1 MSIFQRRTTLRKTSI
16 SINGIRNSF
25 SNFNKGIMGAKSQ
38 ADDIVRITRERNIFK
53 RRLISKDNEF
63 FRKRQENAKRRER
76 EDEIEAQDVSGVT
89 KRQGNLFQRSTKGFL
104 GRILDFL
111 GILLIGWAVTN
122 LPKIISAIQG
132 LIKRIQKVV
141 SIFTG
146 FFDIMKNFFIG
157 VKEGLD
163 NILGVFKK
171 FNFKRNRNEVEEGFL
186 QAGNSVSK
194 LNKDFITTVNEIA
207 KDPDLQGLDE
217 LADEIETGGSD
228 TPEIEQVKP
237 IETETETEK
246 KETTKIE
253 GRAEGGPFDSRQPI
267 LVGEEGPEIVQF
279 DQSGEVIDNE
289 NTMDILSGLNMMP
302 DDELMDKSSPN
313 ESRSGK
319 FPILSFDT
327 PEDRTSI
334 PDMES
339 NIDGVN
345 RRNTF
350 VNAVTIQR
358 PDLSQGRKKLKT
370 QVIIVDK
377 KSMNMQQP
385 QISNTK
391 PNDVIVRKGQSALSS
406 LLALQSVGHPRH
418 ARAAQP

>member
-76 EDEIEAQDVSGVT
+76 EDEIEAQDVRGVT

-186 QAGNSVSK
+186 QAGNSISK

-207 KDPDLQGLDE
+207 KNPDLQGLDE

-391 PNDVIVRKGQSALSS
+391 PNDIVVRKGQSTLSS
-406 LLALQSVGHPRH
+406 LLALQSVG
-418 ARAAQP
+418 ALKYT

>member
-76 EDEIEAQDVSGVT
+76 EDEIEAQDVRGVT

-146 FFDIMKNFFIG
+146 FFNIMKNFFIG

-186 QAGNSVSK
+186 QAGNSISK

-345 RRNTF
+345 KRNTF

-377 KSMNMQQP
+377 KSTNMQQP

-391 PNDVIVRKGQSALSS
+391 PNDIVVRKGQSTLSS
-406 LLALQSVGHPRH
+406 LLALQSVG
-418 ARAAQP
+418 ALKYT

>member
-76 EDEIEAQDVSGVT
+76 EDEIEAQDVRGVT

-146 FFDIMKNFFIG
+146 FFNIMKNFFIG

-186 QAGNSVSK
+186 QAGNSISK

-327 PEDRTSI
+327 PEDRTNI

-345 RRNTF
+345 KRNTF

-377 KSMNMQQP
+377 KSTNMQQP

-391 PNDVIVRKGQSALSS
+391 PNDIVVRKGQSTLSS
-406 LLALQSVGHPRH
+406 LLALQSVG
-418 ARAAQP
+418 ALKYT

>member
-76 EDEIEAQDVSGVT
+76 EDEIEAQDVRGVT

-146 FFDIMKNFFIG
+146 FFNIMKNFFIG

-186 QAGNSVSK
+186 QAGNSISK

-237 IETETETEK
+237 IETETETER

-327 PEDRTSI
+327 PEDRTNI

-345 RRNTF
+345 KRNTF

-377 KSMNMQQP
+377 KSTNMQQP

-391 PNDVIVRKGQSALSS
+391 PNDIVVRKGQSTLSS
-406 LLALQSVGHPRH
+406 LLALQSVG
-418 ARAAQP
+418 ALKYT

>member
-76 EDEIEAQDVSGVT
+76 EDEIEAQDVRGVT

-146 FFDIMKNFFIG
+146 FFNIMKNFFIG

-186 QAGNSVSK
+186 QAGNSISK

-253 GRAEGGPFDSRQPI
+253 GRAEGGPFKNNQPI

-327 PEDRTSI
+327 PEDRTNI

-345 RRNTF
+345 KRNTF

-377 KSMNMQQP
+377 KSTNMQQP

-391 PNDVIVRKGQSALSS
+391 PNDIVVRKGQSTLSS
-406 LLALQSVGHPRH
+406 LLALQSVG
-418 ARAAQP
+418 ALKYT

>member
-406 LLALQSVGHPRH
+406 LLALQSVG
-418 ARAAQP
+418 ALKYT

>member
-76 EDEIEAQDVSGVT
+76 EDEIEAQDVRGVT

-186 QAGNSVSK
+186 QAGNSISK

-217 LADEIETGGSD
+217 IADEIETGGSD

-358 PDLSQGRKKLKT
+358 PDLSQGRKKPKT

-377 KSMNMQQP
+377 KSTNMQQP

-406 LLALQSVGHPRH
+406 LLALQSVG
-418 ARAAQP
+418 ALKYT

>member
-76 EDEIEAQDVSGVT
+76 EDEIEAQDVRGVT

-146 FFDIMKNFFIG
+146 FFNIMKNFFIG

-186 QAGNSVSK
+186 QAGNSISK

-253 GRAEGGPFDSRQPI
+253 GRAEGGPFKNNQPI

-345 RRNTF
+345 KRNTF

-377 KSMNMQQP
+377 KSTNMQQP

-391 PNDVIVRKGQSALSS
+391 PNDIVVRKGQSTLSS
-406 LLALQSVGHPRH
+406 LLALQSVG
-418 ARAAQP
+418 ALKYT

>member
-76 EDEIEAQDVSGVT
+76 EDEIEAQDVRGVT

-122 LPKIISAIQG
+122 LPKIILAIQG

-146 FFDIMKNFFIG
+146 FFNIMKNFFIG

-186 QAGNSVSK
+186 QAGNSISK

-327 PEDRTSI
+327 SEDRTSI

-345 RRNTF
+345 KRNTF

-377 KSMNMQQP
+377 KSTNMQQP

-391 PNDVIVRKGQSALSS
+391 PNDIVVRKGQSTLSS
-406 LLALQSVGHPRH
+406 LLALQSVG
-418 ARAAQP
+418 ALKYT